1 MVVGVGDDADSDA
14 DEDAEVSEGSSDP
27 LFARHPWYELK

>member
-14 DEDAEVSEGSSDP
+14 DGDAEVFRWQQRSVIRPSSVIR
-27 LFARHPWYELK
+27 A